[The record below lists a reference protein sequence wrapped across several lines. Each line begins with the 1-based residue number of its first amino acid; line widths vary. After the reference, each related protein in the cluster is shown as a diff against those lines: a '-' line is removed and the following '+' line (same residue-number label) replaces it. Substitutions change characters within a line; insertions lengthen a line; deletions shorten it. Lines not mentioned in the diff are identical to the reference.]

1 MRFDRRF
8 AAVALILS
16 LAAPRSAHTQER
28 GAVALEQVMRGL
40 SVTSRVLVV
49 GAHPD
54 DEDTQLIAWL
64 ARGRGV
70 ETAYLSLTRGDGGQN
85 IIGNELGE
93 TLGAIR
99 TEELLAARRLDG
111 GRQYFT
117 RAFDFGFSKNA
128 EETFKHWDRD
138 SLLGDIVTV
147 VRAFRPQVIIAI
159 FSGTPAD
166 GHGHHQVSGILAKEA
181 YELAGDTARFP
192 AAKFGQP
199 WTPAKF
205 YRNAR
210 FGRGATTL
218 QWNVGEYDVVRG
230 RSYAEIAAES
240 RSMHRSQ
247 GQGSLQRKGLA
258 LDGVTRVATRVNESV
273 PATSEKSIFDGVD
286 TSFARLARGAT
297 PINASALR
305 TIGEQIESA
314 RSRLNLRAPESLLVS
329 LGRAA
334 ESAKAVRAATPRCV
348 APTRGDVGRRTGEAV
363 PQVPPTCSEEARDL
377 DASLEILQR
386 RLAEATMTAAGVA
399 FEVTADRELLAFGD
413 SMPVT
418 LTVYNRG
425 KLPIT
430 VTDFAFTGQIDR
442 TVTRLIV
449 LPDSSARVTRQVIG
463 LVDSRPWWIG
473 GRAGDVFPARQSP
486 ADGLG
491 RVSVVSDGTLVPAVA
506 VAEDVRRESNAE
518 VTVNGTF
525 STIHVNLGAIQY
537 RIADKVFGEQNRPVG
552 GVPPV
557 TIAFDHG
564 LEWLQAG
571 KPIDRLVR
579 VSLKSYSS
587 TPKTLSFNVVSP
599 PGIKVDSVP
608 ASLVLAPNEDR
619 ELFVRI
625 RGTLKAG
632 RYTFGI
638 VAQSETGRS
647 FEGMR
652 TIEYPHIRPIHI
664 YRSSAMYLQAVDIT
678 IPATLS
684 VAYVQGVGDEVAT
697 YLRQLGVPLAVISP
711 EELAVA
717 DLSRYSAL
725 VVGPRAYDAHRELI
739 TYNKRVLDFA
749 KNGGT
754 VVVQY
759 GQTEMMRPGVM
770 PYPIALAAPAA
781 RVTIEETPVTV
792 LDPKSKLLN
801 APNKIVDS
809 DWADWVQ
816 ERTVY
821 MPSTID
827 AHYQTPL
834 EMHDPGEPENKGALL
849 MTPLGKG
856 IYVYTTLSLF
866 RQIPGGVPGG
876 PRLFVNILSAGLE
889 NTAPKKVQP

>member
-1 MRFDRRF
+1 MRLVRRLA
-8 AAVALILS
+8 AAVLVLL
-16 LAAPRSAHTQER
+16 LAAPRSALSQER
-28 GAVALEQVMRGL
+28 GAVALEQAMRGVT
-40 SVTSRVLVV
+40 VTSRVLII

-70 ETAYLSLTRGDGGQN
+70 ETAYLALTRGDGGQN

-93 TLGAIR
+93 ALGAIR

-117 RAFDFGFSKNA
+117 RAFDFGFSKSA
-128 EETFKHWDRD
+128 DETLKHWDRD
-138 SLLGDIVTV
+138 SLLGDVVTV

-166 GHGHHQVSGILAKEA
+166 GHGHHQVSGMLAKEA
-181 YELAGDTARFP
+181 YDLAGDTARFP
-192 AAKFGQP
+192 AAKYGQP

-210 FGRGATTL
+210 FGRGPTTL

-247 GQGSLQRKGLA
+247 GQGSLQRKGVA
-258 LDGVTRVATRVNESV
+258 LDGVSRIASRVNEST
-273 PATSEKSIFDGVD
+273 PATAEKSIFDGVD
-286 TSFARLARGAT
+286 TTFARLAGE
-297 PINASALR
+297 ASAMNAAALR
-305 TIGEQIESA
+305 SIAVRIEAA
-314 RSRLNLRAPESLLVS
+314 RALLNLRTPELIVAN
-329 LGRAA
+329 LGRATEA
-334 ESAKAVRAATPRCV
+334 AQAVRAATPRCV
-348 APTRGDVGRRTGEAV
+348 AVSRGAITYAKADSPAISCTDE
-363 PQVPPTCSEEARDL
+363 QRDL

-425 KLPIT
+425 KFPVT
-430 VTDFAFTGQIDR
+430 VIDFAFTGQIDR
-442 TVTRLIV
+442 TVTRLV
-449 LPDSSARVTRQVIG
+449 VAPDSSARVTRQIIG

-473 GRAGDVFPARQSP
+473 GRTGDVFPAHQSP

-506 VAEDVRRESNAE
+506 IAEDVRRESNAE
-518 VTVNGTF
+518 VTLSGVF
-525 STIHVNLGAIQY
+525 STVHLNLGPIQY
-537 RIADKVFGEQNRPVG
+537 RVADKVFGEQNRPVG

-557 TIAFDHG
+557 TMAFDYG
-564 LEWLQAG
+564 LQWVQAG
-571 KPIDRLVR
+571 KPIDRLLR
-579 VSLKSYSS
+579 LSLKSYSS
-587 TPKTLSFNVVSP
+587 TSKTLSFNIISP

-619 ELFVRI
+619 ELFIRI
-625 RGTLKAG
+625 RGTLKPG
-632 RYTFGI
+632 RYAFGV

-647 FEGMR
+647 FEGIR
-652 TIEYPHIRPIHI
+652 TIEYPHIRPIHL
-664 YRSSAMYLQAVDIT
+664 YRSSALYLQAVDIT

-684 VAYVQGVGDEVAT
+684 VAYVQGVGDEVAS
-697 YLRQLGVPLAVISP
+697 YLRQLGVPLSVISP
-711 EELAVA
+711 EELAVV
-717 DLSRYSAL
+717 DLSRYSTL
-725 VVGPRAYDAHRELI
+725 VVGPRAYDAHKALI
-739 TYNKRVLDFA
+739 TYNKRVFDFA

-759 GQTEMMRPGVM
+759 GQTEMTRPGVM
-770 PYPIALAAPAA
+770 PYPIALTSPAA
-781 RVTIEETPVTV
+781 RVTIEEAPVTV
-792 LDPKSKLLN
+792 LDAKSRLLN
-801 APNKIVDS
+801 TPNKIVDS

-816 ERTVY
+816 ERSVY

-827 AHYQTPL
+827 PRYQTPL
-834 EMHDPGEPENKGALL
+834 EMHDPNEPENKGALL

-856 IYVYTTLSLF
+856 VYVYTTLSLF
-866 RQIPGGVPGG
+866 RQILGGVPGG
-876 PRLFVNILSAGLE
+876 ARLFVNMLSAGLE
-889 NTAPKKVQP
+889 NPAPKKVRP

>member
-1 MRFDRRF
+1 M
-8 AAVALILS
+8 
-16 LAAPRSAHTQER
+16 
-28 GAVALEQVMRGL
+28 
-40 SVTSRVLVV
+40 
-49 GAHPD
+49 
-54 DEDTQLIAWL
+54 
-64 ARGRGV
+64 
-70 ETAYLSLTRGDGGQN
+70 
-85 IIGNELGE
+85 
-93 TLGAIR
+93 
-99 TEELLAARRLDG
+99 
-111 GRQYFT
+111 
-117 RAFDFGFSKNA
+117 
-128 EETFKHWDRD
+128 
-138 SLLGDIVTV
+138 
-147 VRAFRPQVIIAI
+147 IIAI

-166 GHGHHQVSGILAKEA
+166 GHGHHQVSGVLAKEA
-181 YELAGDTARFP
+181 YDLAGDTVRFP
-192 AAKFGQP
+192 AAKYGQP

-247 GQGSLQRKGLA
+247 GQGSLQRKGVA
-258 LDGVTRVATRVNESV
+258 LDGVSRVASRVNESTA
-273 PATSEKSIFDGVD
+273 ATTEKSIFDGVD
-286 TSFARLARGAT
+286 TSFARLAREASPLNAT
-297 PINASALR
+297 GLRNIAVLIAAASAQFNLR
-305 TIGEQIESA
+305 T
-314 RSRLNLRAPESLLVS
+314 PESLVVN
-329 LGRAA
+329 LGRATEA
-334 ESAKAVRAATPRCV
+334 AQAVRAATPRCV
-348 APTRGDVGRRTGEAV
+348 APTRGAFRRAGTDSTG
-363 PQVPPTCSEEARDL
+363 PSCTDGQRDL

-386 RLAEATMTAAGVA
+386 RLAEATMIAAGVA

-425 KLPIT
+425 KFPVT

-449 LPDSSARVTRQVIG
+449 APDSSAHVTRQIIG

-473 GRAGDVFPARQSP
+473 GRVGDVFPARQSP

-491 RVSVVSDGTLVPAVA
+491 RVSIVSDGSLVSAVA
-506 VAEDVRRESNAE
+506 VAEDIRRESNAE
-518 VTVNGTF
+518 VTVSGAM
-525 STIHVNLGAIQY
+525 STVHLNLGPIQY
-537 RIADKVFGEQNRPVG
+537 RVADKVFGEQNRPVG

-557 TIAFDHG
+557 TMAFDHG
-564 LEWLQAG
+564 LEWVQAG

-587 TPKTLSFNVVSP
+587 TAKTLSFNIVSP
-599 PGIKVDSVP
+599 PGLKVDSVP

-619 ELFVRI
+619 ELFIRI

-638 VAQSETGRS
+638 VAESETGRS

-652 TIEYPHIRPIHI
+652 TIEYPHIRPIHV
-664 YRSSAMYLQAVDIT
+664 YRSSALYLQAVDIT

-684 VAYVQGVGDEVAT
+684 VAYVQGVGDEVAS

-711 EELAVA
+711 EELAVV
-717 DLSRYSAL
+717 DLSRFSTL
-725 VVGPRAYDAHRELI
+725 VVGPRAYDAHKELV

-759 GQTEMMRPGVM
+759 GQTEMTRPGVM
-770 PYPIALAAPAA
+770 PYPIALTSPAA
-781 RVTIEETPVTV
+781 RVTIEEAPVTV
-792 LDPKSKLLN
+792 LDAKSRLLN
-801 APNKIVDS
+801 TPNKIAAA

-816 ERTVY
+816 ERGLY

-827 AHYQTPL
+827 PRYQSPL
-834 EMHDPGEPENKGALL
+834 EMHDPNEPENKGALL

-856 IYVYTTLSLF
+856 MYVYTTLSLF

-889 NTAPKKVQP
+889 NPAPKRVQP

>member
-1 MRFDRRF
+1 MHRVRRLA
-8 AAVALILS
+8 AAVLVL
-16 LAAPRSAHTQER
+16 LLVTPRSASSQER

-40 SVTSRVLVV
+40 TVTSRVLII

-70 ETAYLSLTRGDGGQN
+70 ETAYLALTRGDGGQN

-93 TLGAIR
+93 ALGAIR

-138 SLLGDIVTV
+138 SILGDVVTV
-147 VRAFRPQVIIAI
+147 VRAFRPQVIVAI

-166 GHGHHQVSGILAKEA
+166 GHGHHQVSGMLAKEA
-181 YELAGDTARFP
+181 YDLAGDTVRFP
-192 AAKFGQP
+192 AAKYGQP

-247 GQGSLQRKGLA
+247 GQGSLQRKGVA
-258 LDGVTRVATRVNESV
+258 LDGVSRVASRVNEST
-273 PATSEKSIFDGVD
+273 PATTEKSIFDGVD
-286 TSFARLARGAT
+286 TTFARLAGEASS
-297 PINASALR
+297 INAAALR
-305 TIGEQIESA
+305 NIAVQIEAA
-314 RSRLNLRAPESLLVS
+314 RARLNLRTPESLVVN
-329 LGRAA
+329 LGHATEAA
-334 ESAKAVRAATPRCV
+334 QAVRAATLHCV
-348 APTRGDVGRRTGEAV
+348 APSRGMIRRADADSTRVSCT
-363 PQVPPTCSEEARDL
+363 EEQRDL
-377 DASLEILQR
+377 DASLDILQR
-386 RLAEATMTAAGVA
+386 RLAAATMTAAGVA
-399 FEVTADRELLAFGD
+399 FEITADRELLAFGD

-425 KLPIT
+425 KSPVTL
-430 VTDFAFTGQIDR
+430 TDFAFTGQIDR

-449 LPDSSARVTRQVIG
+449 APDSSARVTRQIIG

-473 GRAGDVFPARQSP
+473 GRVGDIFPTRQSP
-486 ADGLG
+486 TDGLG
-491 RVSVVSDGTLVPAVA
+491 RVSVVSDGTLVPSVA

-518 VTVNGTF
+518 VTVSGVF
-525 STIHVNLGAIQY
+525 PAVHLNLGPIQY
-537 RIADKVFGEQNRPVG
+537 RVADKVFGEQNRPVG
-552 GVPPV
+552 GVSPV
-557 TIAFDHG
+557 TMAFDYG
-564 LEWLQAG
+564 LEWVQAG
-571 KPIDRLVR
+571 KPIDRLIR
-579 VSLKSYSS
+579 VSLKSYAS
-587 TPKTLSFNVVSP
+587 TPKTLTFNIISP
-599 PGIKVDSVP
+599 RGIKVDSVP
-608 ASLVLAPNEDR
+608 TSLVLAPNEDR
-619 ELFVRI
+619 ELFLRV

-638 VAQSETGRS
+638 IAQSETGRS

-652 TIEYPHIRPIHI
+652 TIEYPHIRPIHL
-664 YRSSAMYLQAVDIT
+664 YRSSALYLQAVDIT

-684 VAYVQGVGDEVAT
+684 VAYVQGVGDEVAA
-697 YLRQLGVPLAVISP
+697 YLRQLGVPLSVISP
-711 EELAVA
+711 AELAVV
-717 DLSRYSAL
+717 DLSRYSTL
-725 VVGPRAYDAHRELI
+725 VIGPRAYDAHKELI
-739 TYNKRVLDFA
+739 TYSKRVLDFA

-759 GQTEMMRPGVM
+759 GQTEMTRPGVM
-770 PYPIALAAPAA
+770 PYPIALTSPAA
-781 RVTIEETPVTV
+781 RVTIEEAPVTV
-792 LDPKSKLLN
+792 LDAKSRLLN
-801 APNKIVDS
+801 TPNKITDA

-816 ERTVY
+816 ERGVY

-827 AHYQTPL
+827 PHYQTPL
-834 EMHDPGEPENKGALL
+834 EMHDPNEPDNKGALL

-856 IYVYTTLSLF
+856 MYVYTTLSLF

-889 NTAPKKVQP
+889 NPAPKKVQP

>member
-1 MRFDRRF
+1 MQFVRRLS
-8 AAVALILS
+8 AAVLVLL
-16 LAAPRSAHTQER
+16 LAAPRSAFSQER
-28 GAVALEQVMRGL
+28 GAVALEQAMRG
-40 SVTSRVLVV
+40 VTVTGRVLII

-70 ETAYLSLTRGDGGQN
+70 ETAYLALTRGDGGQN

-93 TLGAIR
+93 ALGAIR

-128 EETFKHWDRD
+128 DETFKHWDRD
-138 SLLGDIVTV
+138 SILGDVVTV

-166 GHGHHQVSGILAKEA
+166 GHGHHQVSGVLAKEA
-181 YELAGDTARFP
+181 YDLAGDTVRFP
-192 AAKFGQP
+192 AAKYGQP

-218 QWNVGEYDVVRG
+218 QWNVGEYDAVRG

-247 GQGSLQRKGLA
+247 GQGSLQRKGVA
-258 LDGVTRVATRVNESV
+258 LDGVSRVASRVNESTA
-273 PATSEKSIFDGVD
+273 ATAEKSIFDGVD
-286 TSFARLARGAT
+286 TSFARLAREASPLNAT
-297 PINASALR
+297 ALRNIAVLIAAASARLDLR
-305 TIGEQIESA
+305 T
-314 RSRLNLRAPESLLVS
+314 PESLVVN
-329 LGRAA
+329 LGRATEA
-334 ESAKAVRAATPRCV
+334 AQAVRAATPRCV
-348 APTRGDVGRRTGEAV
+348 APTRGAFRRAGTDSTG
-363 PQVPPTCSEEARDL
+363 PSCTDDQRDL

-386 RLAEATMTAAGVA
+386 RLAEATMIAAGVA

-425 KLPIT
+425 KFPVT

-449 LPDSSARVTRQVIG
+449 APDSSARVTRQIIG

-473 GRAGDVFPARQSP
+473 GRVGDVFPARQSP

-491 RVSVVSDGTLVPAVA
+491 RVSIVSDGSLVSAVA
-506 VAEDVRRESNAE
+506 VAEDIRRESNAE
-518 VTVNGTF
+518 VTVNGAF
-525 STIHVNLGAIQY
+525 STVRLDLGPIQY
-537 RIADKVFGEQNRPVG
+537 RVADKVFGEQNRPVG

-557 TIAFDHG
+557 TMAFDHG
-564 LEWLQAG
+564 LEWVQAG

-587 TPKTLSFNVVSP
+587 TPKTLSFNIVSP
-599 PGIKVDSVP
+599 PGLRVDSVP

-619 ELFVRI
+619 ELFIRI

-638 VAQSETGRS
+638 VAESETGRS

-652 TIEYPHIRPIHI
+652 TIEYPHIRPIHV
-664 YRSSAMYLQAVDIT
+664 YRSSALYLQAVDIT

-684 VAYVQGVGDEVAT
+684 VAYVQGVGDEVAS

-711 EELAVA
+711 EELAVV
-717 DLSRYSAL
+717 DLSRYSTL
-725 VVGPRAYDAHRELI
+725 VVGPRAYDAHKELL

-759 GQTEMMRPGVM
+759 GQTEMTRPGVM
-770 PYPIALAAPAA
+770 PYPIALTSPAA
-781 RVTIEETPVTV
+781 RVTIEEAPVTV
-792 LDPKSKLLN
+792 LDAKSRLLN
-801 APNKIVDS
+801 TPNRIAAA

-816 ERTVY
+816 ERGLY

-827 AHYQTPL
+827 PRYQTPL
-834 EMHDPGEPENKGALL
+834 EMHDPNEPENKGALL

-856 IYVYTTLSLF
+856 MYVYTTLSLF

-889 NTAPKKVQP
+889 NPAPKRVQP

>member
-1 MRFDRRF
+1 MQFVRRLS
-8 AAVALILS
+8 AAVLVLL
-16 LAAPRSAHTQER
+16 LAAPRSAFSQER
-28 GAVALEQVMRGL
+28 GAVALEQAMRG
-40 SVTSRVLVV
+40 VTVTGRVLII

-70 ETAYLSLTRGDGGQN
+70 ETAYLALTRGDGGQN

-93 TLGAIR
+93 ALGAIR

-128 EETFKHWDRD
+128 DETFKHWDRD
-138 SLLGDIVTV
+138 SILGDVVTV

-166 GHGHHQVSGILAKEA
+166 GHGHHQVSGVLAKEA
-181 YELAGDTARFP
+181 YDLAGDTVRFP
-192 AAKFGQP
+192 AAKYGQP

-218 QWNVGEYDVVRG
+218 QWNVGEYDAVRG

-247 GQGSLQRKGLA
+247 GHGSLQRKGVA
-258 LDGVTRVATRVNESV
+258 LDGVSRVASRVNESTA
-273 PATSEKSIFDGVD
+273 ATAEKSIFDGVD
-286 TSFARLARGAT
+286 TSFARLAREASPLNAT
-297 PINASALR
+297 ALRNIAVLIAAASARLDLR
-305 TIGEQIESA
+305 T
-314 RSRLNLRAPESLLVS
+314 PESLVVN
-329 LGRAA
+329 LGRATEA
-334 ESAKAVRAATPRCV
+334 AQAVRAATPRCV
-348 APTRGDVGRRTGEAV
+348 APTRGAFRRAGTDSTG
-363 PQVPPTCSEEARDL
+363 PSCTDDQRDL

-386 RLAEATMTAAGVA
+386 RLAEATMIAAGVA

-425 KLPIT
+425 KFPVT

-449 LPDSSARVTRQVIG
+449 APDSSARVTRQIIG

-473 GRAGDVFPARQSP
+473 GRVGDVFPARQSP

-491 RVSVVSDGTLVPAVA
+491 RVSIVSDGSLVSAVA
-506 VAEDVRRESNAE
+506 VAEDIRRESNAE
-518 VTVNGTF
+518 VTVNGAF
-525 STIHVNLGAIQY
+525 STVRLDLGPIQY
-537 RIADKVFGEQNRPVG
+537 RVADKVFGEQNRPVG

-557 TIAFDHG
+557 TMAFDHG
-564 LEWLQAG
+564 LEWVQAG

-587 TPKTLSFNVVSP
+587 TPKTLSFNIVSP
-599 PGIKVDSVP
+599 PGLRVDSVP

-619 ELFVRI
+619 ELFIRI

-638 VAQSETGRS
+638 VAESETGRS

-652 TIEYPHIRPIHI
+652 TIEYPHIRPIHV
-664 YRSSAMYLQAVDIT
+664 YRSSALYLQAVDIT

-684 VAYVQGVGDEVAT
+684 VAYVQGVGDEVAS

-711 EELAVA
+711 EELAVV
-717 DLSRYSAL
+717 DLSRYSTL
-725 VVGPRAYDAHRELI
+725 VVGPRAYDAHKELL

-759 GQTEMMRPGVM
+759 GQTEMTRPGVM
-770 PYPIALAAPAA
+770 PYPIALTSPAA
-781 RVTIEETPVTV
+781 RVTIEEAPVTV
-792 LDPKSKLLN
+792 LDAKSRLLN
-801 APNKIVDS
+801 TPNRIAAA

-816 ERTVY
+816 ERGLY

-827 AHYQTPL
+827 PRYQTPL
-834 EMHDPGEPENKGALL
+834 EMHDPNEPENKGALL

-856 IYVYTTLSLF
+856 MYVYTTLSLF

-889 NTAPKKVQP
+889 NPAPKRVQP

>member
-1 MRFDRRF
+1 MHRVRRLA
-8 AAVALILS
+8 AAVLVLL
-16 LAAPRSAHTQER
+16 LAAPRSAFSQER
-28 GAVALEQVMRGL
+28 GAVALEQAMRGL
-40 SVTSRVLVV
+40 TVTSRVLII

-70 ETAYLSLTRGDGGQN
+70 ETAYLALTRGDGGQN
-85 IIGNELGE
+85 GIGNELGE
-93 TLGAIR
+93 ALGAIR

-138 SLLGDIVTV
+138 SILGDVVTV
-147 VRAFRPQVIIAI
+147 VRAFRPQVIVAI

-166 GHGHHQVSGILAKEA
+166 GHGHHQVSGMLAKEA
-181 YELAGDTARFP
+181 YDLAGDTVRFP
-192 AAKFGQP
+192 AAKYGQP

-247 GQGSLQRKGLA
+247 GQGSLQRKGVA
-258 LDGVTRVATRVNESV
+258 LDGVSRVASRVNESTA
-273 PATSEKSIFDGVD
+273 ATTEKSIFDGVD
-286 TSFARLARGAT
+286 TTFARLAGEAS
-297 PINASALR
+297 PINAVALR
-305 TIGEQIESA
+305 NIAEQIEAA
-314 RSRLNLRAPESLLVS
+314 RAQLNLRTPESLAVN
-329 LGRAA
+329 LGRATEA
-334 ESAKAVRAATPRCV
+334 AQAVRAATPHCV
-348 APTRGDVGRRTGEAV
+348 APSRGMIRRATADSTGV
-363 PQVPPTCSEEARDL
+363 SCTEEQRDL

-425 KLPIT
+425 KSPVT
-430 VTDFAFTGQIDR
+430 VTDFAFTGQIDH

-449 LPDSSARVTRQVIG
+449 APDSSARVTRQIIG

-491 RVSVVSDGTLVPAVA
+491 RVSVVSDGSLVPSVA

-518 VTVNGTF
+518 VTMSGVF
-525 STIHVNLGAIQY
+525 STVHLNLGPIQY
-537 RIADKVFGEQNRPVG
+537 RVADKIFGEQNRPVG

-557 TIAFDHG
+557 TMAFDYG
-564 LEWLQAG
+564 LEWVQAG

-579 VSLKSYSS
+579 VSLKSYASIS
-587 TPKTLSFNVVSP
+587 KTLTFNIISP

-619 ELFVRI
+619 ELFLRV

-638 VAQSETGRS
+638 IAQSETGRS

-652 TIEYPHIRPIHI
+652 TIEYPHIRPIHM
-664 YRSSAMYLQAVDIT
+664 YRSSALYLQAVDIT

-684 VAYVQGVGDEVAT
+684 VAYVQGVGDEVAA
-697 YLRQLGVPLAVISP
+697 YLRQLGVPLSVISP
-711 EELAVA
+711 AELAVV
-717 DLSRYSAL
+717 DLSRYSTL
-725 VVGPRAYDAHRELI
+725 VIGPRAYDAHKELI

-759 GQTEMMRPGVM
+759 GQTEMTRPGVM
-770 PYPIALAAPAA
+770 PYPIALTSPAA
-781 RVTIEETPVTV
+781 RVTIEEAPVTV
-792 LDPKSKLLN
+792 LDAKSRLLN
-801 APNKIVDS
+801 TPNKIGDA
-809 DWADWVQ
+809 DWADWLQ
-816 ERTVY
+816 ERGVY

-827 AHYQTPL
+827 AHYQTPI
-834 EMHDPGEPENKGALL
+834 EMHDPNEPENKGALL
-849 MTPLGKG
+849 MTPIGKG
-856 IYVYTTLSLF
+856 MYVYTTLSLF

-889 NTAPKKVQP
+889 NPAPKKVQP